1 MYIKKYNKKFTY
13 LLTIKLYNI
22 LICIYI
28 DNQLLIIYIIFS
40 LLSLCNLENSLMII
54 ANLPCT

>member
-28 DNQLLIIYIIFS
+28 DNQLLII
-40 LLSLCNLENSLMII
+40 
-54 ANLPCT
+54 